1 MFLKVRKEDIIDGL
15 LKAANIIPAKT
26 GAAYL
31 RTVWLKAEGDTLA
44 ILATDSS
51 IEFSGTYPAV
61 SSEGGLVGVQG
72 KKFCDLIKR
81 MPPGEILLKLDAS
94 GKHLHVEQGR
104 RKYKLPA
111 NESSWF
117 QDFNLFPEETA
128 VLWSGDFF
136 KEIIDRIAFCISD
149 DEDLTSMNCIKF
161 APVEGDDIEIC
172 GLNGHQFGLLKF
184 TNADIHKA
192 LGQDGFLVS
201 KKYLM
206 EIRKW
211 LSNDEI
217 EISLSDKRLFLR
229 TENKKEV
236 FSLPLKTF
244 VFADYRNFIN
254 QYKDSFVNTLLV
266 DKHELTDAL
275 DRIYLFNTE
284 ANKATFFDFGPEELS
299 LYCQGQDIGEGT
311 EQIGCQYNGE
321 LSKIALP
328 TKVILDI
335 LGHFN
340 SDSLTFYFAG
350 ATEPCKIVGKDDP
363 NYMIITMPVEITEDT
378 YYSEEEL

>member
-192 LGQDGFLVS
+192 LGQDGFLIS

-363 NYMIITMPVEITEDT
+363 NYMIITMPVDITEDT

>member
-1 MFLKVRKEDIIDGL
+1 MFLKVRKEDVIDGL
-15 LKAANIIPAKT
+15 LKASNIIPSKT

-31 RTVWLKAEGDTLA
+31 RTVWLKAEGDVLS

-51 IEFSGTYPAV
+51 IEFVGNYAAV
-61 SSEGGLVGVQG
+61 VSDGGLVGVSG
-72 KKFCDLIKR
+72 KKFCELMRK
-81 MPPGEILLKLDAS
+81 MPPGEITLKLDAS
-94 GKHLHVEQGR
+94 AKHLHIEQGR

-117 QDFNLFPEETA
+117 QDFNPFPAESA

-136 KEIIDRIAFCISD
+136 KEIIDRIAFCIAD

-161 APVEGDDIEIC
+161 APVEGDDVEIC
-172 GLNGHQFGLLKF
+172 GLNGHQFGLLRF
-184 TNADIHKA
+184 TNAEIRA
-192 LGQDGFLVS
+192 ILGQEGFLVS

-211 LSNDEI
+211 LTNDEI

-229 TENKKEV
+229 TENKKET
-236 FSLPLKTF
+236 FSLPLKAY

-254 QYKDSFVNTLLV
+254 QYKGRFASTLVV
-266 DKHELTDAL
+266 DRHELTDAL
-275 DRIYLFNTE
+275 DRIFIFNTE

-299 LYCQGQDIGEGT
+299 LYCQGQDVGEGT
-311 EQIGCQYNGE
+311 EQIAGQYTGE
-321 LSKIALP
+321 LTRIALP
-328 TKVILDI
+328 TKVILEI
-335 LGHFN
+335 LGHFA
-340 SDSLTFYFAG
+340 SDSLTFSFVG
-350 ATEPCKIVGKDDP
+350 AAEPCRITGKDDP
-363 NYMIITMPVEITEDT
+363 NYMIITMPVEISEDT

>member
-192 LGQDGFLVS
+192 LGQDGFLIS